1 MKRSLTLVF
10 GLIAVAAMPALAE
23 EITVSGCAVAGVE
36 ANCII
41 IKDHDKTYDITA
53 AQPAPFPG
61 TYGTVKGTLTDKAS
75 ACQQGVVV
83 DPAIWEVQTGKPC
96 PVETSQ

>member
-1 MKRSLTLVF
+1 MKRSLILSLGF
-10 GLIAVAAMPALAE
+10 AAMAMPALAE
-23 EITVSGCAVAGVE
+23 DITVTGCATVGVE

-41 IKDHDKTYDITA
+41 LKDGDKTYDISA

-61 TYGTVKGTLTDKAS
+61 TYGTVKGTVTDKLS
-75 ACQQGVVV
+75 TCQQGQVV
-83 DPAIWEVQTGKPC
+83 DPATWEVETGKQC

>member
-1 MKRSLTLVF
+1 MKRSLNLAF
-10 GLIAVAAMPALAE
+10 GLIAAAAMPAFAE
-23 EITVSGCAVAGVE
+23 EITVSGCAAAGVE

-41 IKDHDKTYDITA
+41 LKDRDKTYDISA

-61 TYGTVKGTLTDKAS
+61 TYGTVKGTLTDRAS
-75 ACQQGVVV
+75 ACQQGMVIE
-83 DPAIWEVQTGKPC
+83 PATWEVETGKPC